1 MIQAIRP
8 PLPMN
13 QMKNQTMRVSAV
25 VDMDIGRLIAMPR
38 QISADDS

>member
-1 MIQAIRP
+1 MIQVIRP

-13 QMKNQTMRVSAV
+13 QMMRVSAV